1 MNKDDHIYVAG
12 HTGLLG
18 GGLVRVLR
26 DQGYANLITRTH
38 DDLELTDRRAV
49 DAFFQAERPKYVF
62 LAAARVGGIYRNR
75 TYPAEM
81 IHVNLA
87 IQDNV
92 IDAAYQADV
101 KGFLFVGSA
110 CAYPRECEMPIRPE
124 SLLAGPP
131 EATNA
136 PFALAKIAGISM
148 CRAYNAQYG
157 MRFLSVIPATLYGPG
172 DHFDANGHVVAALM
186 ARFHQAKISGS
197 DSVAVWGTGTPRRE
211 FLYVDDAAEA
221 MIFLMNG
228 DGKDDL
234 INIGGGEDMSIAK
247 LATAVAG
254 VVGYEGTITFDTSK
268 PDGML
273 RRLLDSAQIRQLGWR
288 PRTPL
293 IDGLRRTYT
302 WYVEQVGGG
311 RLS

>member
-1 MNKDDHIYVAG
+1 MNKDAHIYVAG

-26 DQGYANLITRTH
+26 GQGYANLITRTH
-38 DDLELTDRRAV
+38 GELELTDRRAV
-49 DAFFQAERPKYVF
+49 DAFFQAERPEYVF
-62 LAAARVGGIYRNR
+62 LAAAMAGGIYRNK

-92 IDAAYQADV
+92 IDAAHLADV
-101 KGFLFVGSA
+101 KGLLFVGSA

-124 SLLAGPP
+124 SLLAGAP
-131 EATNA
+131 EVTNA

-157 MRFLSVIPATLYGPG
+157 TRFLSVIPATLYGPG

-186 ARFHQAKISGS
+186 ARFHQAKVSGA
-197 DSVAVWGTGTPRRE
+197 DTVAVWGTGRPRRE

-221 MIFLMNG
+221 MVFLMNG
-228 DGKDDL
+228 DGQDEL
-234 INIGGGEDMSIAK
+234 TNIGSGEDMSIAE
-247 LATAVAG
+247 LARAVAG
-254 VVGYEGTITFDTSK
+254 VVGYERKIAFDPSR
-268 PDGML
+268 PDGMP
-273 RRLLDSAQIRQLGWR
+273 RRLLDSGPIRQLGWR
-288 PRTPL
+288 PQTPL
-293 IDGLRRTYT
+293 IDGLRRTYA
-302 WYVEQVGGG
+302 WYVEQMDGG
-311 RLS
+311 RSS